1 MSNTRPTMQTKL
13 GVTGGIGSGKSVVSH
28 ILRSCGIP
36 VYDCDSNSKRL
47 TASDPVIRDRLVSLL
62 GSAIYDGDGRLNKS
76 MLADYLFASDDH
88 VRTVNGIIHPRVR
101 TDIAH
106 WASLQNSSLV
116 GVESAIFFEARF
128 TDVVDKILMV
138 SAPEDVRIA
147 RVVSRD
153 NTTADAVRHRISR
166 QMSDEE
172 KMRLSDFCIVND
184 GCRPLLPQVLQLM
197 HRLML
202 K

>member
-1 MSNTRPTMQTKL
+1 MQTKL
-13 GVTGGIGSGKSVVSH
+13 GITGGIGSGKSVVSRV
-28 ILRSCGIP
+28 LRSCGVP

-47 TASDPVIRDRLVSLL
+47 TDSDPVVRDKLISLL
-62 GSAIYDGDGRLNKS
+62 GSAIYGDDGKLNKS

-88 VRTVNGIIHPRVR
+88 VRIVNGIIHPRVR
-101 TDIAH
+101 ADIDS
-106 WASLQNSSLV
+106 WVSRQGCGLV

-147 RVVSRD
+147 RVMSRD

-172 KMRLSDFCIVND
+172 KVRRSDFCIVND

-197 HRLML
+197 DRLML